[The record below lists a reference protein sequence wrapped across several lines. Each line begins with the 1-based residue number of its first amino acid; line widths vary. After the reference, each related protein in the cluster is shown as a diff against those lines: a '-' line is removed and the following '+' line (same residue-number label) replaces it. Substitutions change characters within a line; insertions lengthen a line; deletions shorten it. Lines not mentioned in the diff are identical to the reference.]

1 MKEKKMLI
9 NHLTMIQLLQNKIKE
24 NQMKNKKFI
33 IIKEWLF
40 KKMLKRIR
48 LWIQDLII
56 HSLRKILQ
64 KHCKKK

>member
-48 LWIQDLII
+48 LWI
-56 HSLRKILQ
+56 
-64 KHCKKK
+64 